1 MDRKCC
7 VLLYSNHSKASL
19 DVLNY
24 IKNIP
29 IDFLTI
35 TGMTMICIDNPEFK
49 LILHNNGIT
58 HVPTLLVEYYN
69 GSKQKFERDYIYMWI
84 DQIITRNLG
93 RSEPDPTQ
101 PSTPQRLGDP
111 SGMDRTAFP
120 TKGGRVNISNEQN
133 TLPIDSSLGQT
144 GSESAVQ
151 TNRTPI
157 YHIDHTASFPAATLP
172 LRGAE
177 LRDPSHP
184 SSQGP
189 TSSHP
194 SSQGSNAKDRPLD
207 RGGATLRAQA
217 GRQPQDPTQVQLKTT
232 PNATIPMNL
241 NKKPDIAAIALE
253 MQKNRDIELAE
264 IKEYQKPI

>member
-1 MDRKCC
+1 MDRKFC

-24 IKNIP
+24 IKKIP

-58 HVPTLLVEYYN
+58 HVPTLLVEYYS

-93 RSEPDPTQ
+93 ISMNSAAPEPETQ
-101 PSTPQRLGDP
+101 PSEP
-111 SGMDRTAFP
+111 
-120 TKGGRVNISNEQN
+120 NEQN
-133 TLPIDSSLGQT
+133 TLR
-144 GSESAVQ
+144 V
-151 TNRTPI
+151 NRTPI
-157 YHIDHTASFPAATLP
+157 HITYKEGNESSSSVQAS
-172 LRGAE
+172 
-177 LRDPSHP
+177 
-184 SSQGP
+184 Q
-189 TSSHP
+189 
-194 SSQGSNAKDRPLD
+194 QDRP
-207 RGGATLRAQA
+207 
-217 GRQPQDPTQVQLKTT
+217 T
-232 PNATIPMNL
+232 PDATIPMNL

>member
-1 MDRKCC
+1 MDRKFC

-58 HVPTLLVEYYN
+58 HVPTLLVEYYS
-69 GSKQKFERDYIYMWI
+69 GSKQKFERDFIYMWI

-93 RSEPDPTQ
+93 GRPSE
-101 PSTPQRLGDP
+101 
-111 SGMDRTAFP
+111 
-120 TKGGRVNISNEQN
+120 SNEQN
-133 TLPIDSSLGQT
+133 TLRAGVE
-144 GSESAVQ
+144 GAVQ

-157 YHIDHTASFPAATLP
+157 TLKAT
-172 LRGAE
+172 G
-177 LRDPSHP
+177 
-184 SSQGP
+184 
-189 TSSHP
+189 
-194 SSQGSNAKDRPLD
+194 GS
-207 RGGATLRAQA
+207 QA
-217 GRQPQDPTQVQLKTT
+217 GRPSSSDPTGGTSATPSPVQLKTT
-232 PNATIPMNL
+232 PPDATIPM
-241 NKKPDIAAIALE
+241 KKPDIAAIALE